1 MTRSFSSEV
10 AGFDTRESAP
20 GATLHIRREL
30 RRKTSSL
37 RVSWISDLGDGAAI
51 RCLAPACLLRG
62 SESHP
67 SLREISRRSEEL
79 WGLVLSA
86 SVDRAGQRHIIS
98 LRAEFP
104 EDSRLPGD
112 AKVLGDAV
120 DFIREVIHQPLLS
133 DGLFCSQTVSTEV
146 AQHRRTIEGRFDDK
160 RSWAMQRCVE
170 ETCSGEPWRY
180 HEYGTIDELELATPQ
195 SVTTAW
201 RQSIEKH
208 PMYVHFSGEVDPDE
222 VAAVLLPLTAG
233 RDRDVTALAPR
244 HPRRG
249 AGQLRE
255 VEEQFEG
262 NQANLVISL
271 RTNTG
276 HGDPLHEAMMIA
288 NGILGGFSH
297 SRLFTQ
303 VREKQ
308 SLCYSINSHID
319 GSAGLMLVSAGID
332 GDAASRTRESI
343 FEQIDVV
350 KMGGFTDEEF
360 QMTID
365 SWDSR
370 LRMAT
375 DSPAAMAEFDLV
387 SRLVGRDPDIDQLRH
402 RVAQVTREAV
412 VEAAGYLQPDLVYL
426 LAPRQGTDPDEEA
439 S

>member
-1 MTRSFSSEV
+1 
-10 AGFDTRESAP
+10 
-20 GATLHIRREL
+20 
-30 RRKTSSL
+30 
-37 RVSWISDLGDGAAI
+37 
-51 RCLAPACLLRG
+51 
-62 SESHP
+62 
-67 SLREISRRSEEL
+67 
-79 WGLVLSA
+79 
-86 SVDRAGQRHIIS
+86 
-98 LRAEFP
+98 
-104 EDSRLPGD
+104 
-112 AKVLGDAV
+112 
-120 DFIREVIHQPLLS
+120 
-133 DGLFCSQTVSTEV
+133 
-146 AQHRRTIEGRFDDK
+146 
-160 RSWAMQRCVE
+160 
-170 ETCSGEPWRY
+170 
-180 HEYGTIDELELATPQ
+180 
-195 SVTTAW
+195 
-201 RQSIEKH
+201 
-208 PMYVHFSGEVDPDE
+208 
-222 VAAVLLPLTAG
+222 
-233 RDRDVTALAPR
+233 
-244 HPRRG
+244 
-249 AGQLRE
+249 
-255 VEEQFEG
+255 
-262 NQANLVISL
+262 
-271 RTNTG
+271 
-276 HGDPLHEAMMIA
+276 MIA

>member
-1 MTRSFSSEV
+1 MIRSFSGEV

-20 GATLHIRREL
+20 GTTLHIRHEPW
-30 RRKTSSL
+30 RKTCSL
-37 RVSWISDLGDGAAI
+37 RVSWISDLGDSSAL
-51 RCLAPACLLRG
+51 RCLVPACLLRG

-79 WGLVLSA
+79 WGMVLSA
-86 SVDRAGQRHIIS
+86 SVDRAGQRHIFS
-98 LRAEFP
+98 LKAEFP

-112 AKVLGDAV
+112 ARVLGDAV
-120 DFIREVIHQPLLS
+120 DFIREVIQQPLLS
-133 DGLFCSQTVSTEV
+133 EGQFVSQTVKTEM
-146 AQHRRTIEGRFDDK
+146 AQHQRAIEGRFDDK
-160 RSWAMQRCVE
+160 RSWALQRCVE
-170 ETCSGEPWRY
+170 ETCSDEPWRF
-180 HEYGTIDELELATPQ
+180 HEYGTIDQLQLATPQ
-195 SVTTAW
+195 SVTSAW
-201 RQSIEKH
+201 RQAIEKD
-208 PMYVHFSGEVDPDE
+208 PMYIHFSGEVDPDE
-222 VAAVLLPLTAG
+222 VAAVLMPLTAG
-233 RDRDVTALAPR
+233 RGPDVTPLSTR

-249 AGQLRE
+249 SENLSD

-350 KMGGFTDEEF
+350 KMGSFSDEEF

-375 DSPAAMAEFDLV
+375 DSPVAMAEFDLV
-387 SRLVGRDPDIDQLRH
+387 SRLVGRNPDIEQLRQ
-402 RVAQVTREAV
+402 RVAQVSREAV
-412 VEAAGYLQPDLVYL
+412 VEAARLLQPDLVYL
-426 LAPRQGTDPDEEA
+426 LSPQKRNDADEEA

>member
-1 MTRSFSSEV
+1 
-10 AGFDTRESAP
+10 
-20 GATLHIRREL
+20 
-30 RRKTSSL
+30 
-37 RVSWISDLGDGAAI
+37 
-51 RCLAPACLLRG
+51 
-62 SESHP
+62 
-67 SLREISRRSEEL
+67 
-79 WGLVLSA
+79 
-86 SVDRAGQRHIIS
+86 
-98 LRAEFP
+98 
-104 EDSRLPGD
+104 
-112 AKVLGDAV
+112 
-120 DFIREVIHQPLLS
+120 VIHQPLLS

-146 AQHRRTIEGRFDDK
+146 AQHRRAIEGRFDDK

-288 NGILGGFSH
+288 NGVLGGFSH

-387 SRLVGRDPDIDQLRH
+387 SRLIGRDPDIEQLRH